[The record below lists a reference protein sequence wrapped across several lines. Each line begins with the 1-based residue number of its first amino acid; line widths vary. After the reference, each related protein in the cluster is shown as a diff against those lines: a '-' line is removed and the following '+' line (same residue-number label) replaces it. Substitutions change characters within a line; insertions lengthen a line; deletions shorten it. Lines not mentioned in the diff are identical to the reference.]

1 MMSDGIA
8 IEDFCSSMSY
18 EEYADEADFEVP
30 TPTAKKLHSR
40 CSNYTTQEDEALIMA
55 WENVTLDAVKGTD
68 QTSST

>member
-8 IEDFCSSMSY
+8 IEDFSSSMSY

-40 CSNYTTQEDEALIMA
+40 SSNYTTQEDEALIMA
-55 WENVTLDAVKGTD
+55 
-68 QTSST
+68 